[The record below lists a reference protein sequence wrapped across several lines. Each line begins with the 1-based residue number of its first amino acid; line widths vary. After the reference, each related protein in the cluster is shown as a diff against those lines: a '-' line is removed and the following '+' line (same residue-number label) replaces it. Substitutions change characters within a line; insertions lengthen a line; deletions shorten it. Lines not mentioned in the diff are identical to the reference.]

1 LNAVDP
7 IVVTVIN
14 ATMVDDNSSN
24 ESNKEKEQAIVSCGT
39 STGPIVM
46 QFTRQWSPIG
56 YDRVVELFE
65 RSFFD
70 HSHFFRVA
78 PNFLVQFGISYSK
91 DKDLQALAL
100 QRIADDPQ
108 QDPPIA
114 FDSGIISYAGKL
126 E

>member
-1 LNAVDP
+1 VNKVDYTE
-7 IVVTVIN
+7 IRATN

-24 ESNKEKEQAIVSCGT
+24 EKEKEQAIVSCGT
-39 STGPIVM
+39 SAGPIVM

-65 RSFFD
+65 RNFFD

-78 PNFLVQFGISYSK
+78 PHFLVQFGISYSK
-91 DKDLQALAL
+91 DKDLQALAR
-100 QRIADDPQ
+100 QTIEDDPQ